1 MRILKQKFQELW
13 AHSQNQKKPEFYD
26 SENFFIVYL
35 PNLNYEE
42 INNDQISGQI
52 NDQINDQIKE
62 TISDLGLEVMKF
74 IQKNPGTKVPMI
86 LSELSKTFENLTVD
100 KIRNVIK
107 REIKNYI
114 ELRGSKKTG
123 GYYIKEANYN
133 ASCKDN
139 D

>member
-13 AHSQNQKKPEFYD
+13 AHTQNQKKPEFYD

-52 NDQINDQIKE
+52 NDQIKE

-74 IQKNPGTKVPMI
+74 IQKKPGTKVPMI

>member
-13 AHSQNQKKPEFYD
+13 AHTQNQKKPEFYD

-42 INNDQISGQI
+42 IN

-100 KIRNVIK
+100 KK
-107 REIKNYI
+107 CY
-114 ELRGSKKTG
+114 
-123 GYYIKEANYN
+123 
-133 ASCKDN
+133 
-139 D
+139 

>member
-13 AHSQNQKKPEFYD
+13 AHTQNQKKPEFYD

-62 TISDLGLEVMKF
+62 TISVLGLEVMKF

>member
-1 MRILKQKFQELW
+1 MSAYSKSK
-13 AHSQNQKKPEFYD
+13 KKPEFYD

>member
-13 AHSQNQKKPEFYD
+13 AHTQNQKKPEFYD

-52 NDQINDQIKE
+52 NDQIKE

-74 IQKNPGTKVPMI
+74 IQKSPGTKVPMI

>member
-13 AHSQNQKKPEFYD
+13 AHTQNQKKPEFYD

-123 GYYIKEANYN
+123 GYYN
-133 ASCKDN
+133 
-139 D
+139 